1 MNPTH
6 QIYSKNLL
14 IKLTWSCLMVSNHE
28 AMDIKQQAEGNRQ
41 QAIATWSSDL
51 SNLMFCDLNL
61 EGVWELKSHCMYHK
75 FRS

>member
-1 MNPTH
+1 
-6 QIYSKNLL
+6 
-14 IKLTWSCLMVSNHE
+14 MVSNHE